1 MKSSEYLVVYDISAD
16 KERTKVQKLLEGY
29 GFGIQKSVFECLL
42 SRGLKRE
49 LIKKLEKLN
58 IKTGFIK
65 LYRYDKTIKNTII
78 GVYDRKDPDK
88 GNAFIV

>member
-42 SRGLKRE
+42 SKRLKRE
-49 LIKKLEKLN
+49 LIQKLEKMN

-78 GVYDRKDPDK
+78 GVYDRKNPDE

>member
-1 MKSSEYLVVYDISAD
+1 VKSSEYLVVYDISAD

-42 SRGLKRE
+42 SIRLKKE

-65 LYRYDKTIKNTII
+65 IYRYDRTIKNAII
-78 GVYDRKDPDK
+78 GVYNRKDPDQ